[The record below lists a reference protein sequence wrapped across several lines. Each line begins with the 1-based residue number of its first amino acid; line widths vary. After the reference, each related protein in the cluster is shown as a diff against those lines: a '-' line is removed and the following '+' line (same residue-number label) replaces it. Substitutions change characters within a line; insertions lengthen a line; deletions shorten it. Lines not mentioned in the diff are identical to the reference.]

1 MYACTRTGPR
11 NHSQESE
18 QLVVKVCETRGEE
31 SILHAARHEAK
42 LLKKIDSLHINRY
55 IDFFEDPLINK
66 TYLVLEDQI
75 IPQLLIPLKT
85 KMLSWFVLD
94 LARAF

>member
-1 MYACTRTGPR
+1 MYACTRTGPH

-66 TYLVLEDQI
+66 TYLVLENAGDKSI
-75 IPQLLIPLKT
+75 K
-85 KMLSWFVLD
+85 D
-94 LARAF
+94 LVEERTAQDGSYDAPEG